1 MVAAMDS
8 GETICANDVMRFHR
22 ASGLPVMFCKQ
33 FLSSHTAADRAQFI
47 AMAEANPGKYLHDPI
62 EDDPAVHPLF
72 LAICKEAHYAAIEW
86 NEARIAELERD
97 KPFLADL
104 HRCGR
109 GLSHL
114 IWHRIKAL
122 MLERHGIKWRSPR
135 EINTW
140 VNFD

>member
-1 MVAAMDS
+1 MAALES
-8 GETICANDVMRFHR
+8 GENIRAEDVMRFHR

-33 FLSSHTAADRAQFI
+33 FLSSHTHADRIQFI

-72 LAICKEAHYAAIEW
+72 LAICDEAHRAAIEW
-86 NEARIAELERD
+86 SEARIAELESAH
-97 KPFLADL
+97 PVIADM

-109 GLSHL
+109 GLCHV
-114 IWHRIKAL
+114 IWHRVKAL
-122 MLERHGIKWRSPR
+122 MLDRHGIKWRSPR

-140 VNFD
+140 VIFD